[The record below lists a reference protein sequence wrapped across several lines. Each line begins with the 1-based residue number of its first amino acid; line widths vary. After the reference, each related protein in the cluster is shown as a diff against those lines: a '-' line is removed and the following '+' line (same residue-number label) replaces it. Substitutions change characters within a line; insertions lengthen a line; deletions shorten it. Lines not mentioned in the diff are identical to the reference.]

1 MGQKK
6 CLIGVAMIT
15 LSVLPMTSFAVYS
28 WQAGSAYPQG
38 SETCYNEI
46 LYKARW
52 WATPGEEP
60 GSSQWG
66 AWVADVAS
74 KTCVESMSMAKQ
86 DELLKSL
93 PTIFETNNNKK
104 GSSD

>member
-1 MGQKK
+1 MGLKTH
-6 CLIGVAMIT
+6 IVASLMIM
-15 LSVLPMTSFAVYS
+15 LSALPITSHAVDS

-74 KTCVESMSMAKQ
+74 KTCVESVVNKQ
-86 DELLKSL
+86 ENLLKSL
-93 PTIFETNNNKK
+93 PTIIENNQKK
-104 GSSD
+104 ESSN

>member
-1 MGQKK
+1 MGQKI

-15 LSVLPMTSFAVYS
+15 LSVLPMTSFAVDS

-74 KTCVESMSMAKQ
+74 KTCVESVVNKQ
-86 DELLKSL
+86 ENLLKSL
-93 PTIFETNNNKK
+93 PTIIENNQKK
-104 GSSD
+104 ESSN

>member
-1 MGQKK
+1 MGQKSR
-6 CLIGVAMIT
+6 IVAAAMIT
-15 LSVLPMTSFAVYS
+15 LSALPMSSFAVDS
-28 WQAGSAYPQG
+28 WQAGNAYPQG

-74 KTCVESMSMAKQ
+74 KTCVQSVVKKQ
-86 DELLKSL
+86 DDLLKSL
-93 PTIFETNNNKK
+93 PTIFEPNNNKK

>member
-1 MGQKK
+1 MGQKSRFFAA
-6 CLIGVAMIT
+6 AMIT
-15 LSVLPMTSFAVYS
+15 LSTMPISSFAVDS

-60 GSSQWG
+60 GSF
-66 AWVADVAS
+66 
-74 KTCVESMSMAKQ
+74 SMGRLGCRCCFKN
-86 DELLKSL
+86 LRTKCC
-93 PTIFETNNNKK
+93 KK
-104 GSSD
+104 ARGFIKVFTHNFRTK

>member
-1 MGQKK
+1 MDYKTHHFA
-6 CLIGVAMIT
+6 IAMIT
-15 LSVLPMTSFAVYS
+15 LSVLPMSSFALDS

-66 AWVADVAS
+66 AWVADVVS
-74 KTCVESMSMAKQ
+74 KTCVHNVVKQ

-93 PTIFETNNNKK
+93 PTIFEANNKK
-104 GSSD
+104 GSSSE

>member
-1 MGQKK
+1 MGYKTR
-6 CLIGVAMIT
+6 CFAIAMIT
-15 LSVLPMTSFAVYS
+15 LSVLPMSSFAVDS

-52 WATPGEEP
+52 WAT
-60 GSSQWG
+60 
-66 AWVADVAS
+66 
-74 KTCVESMSMAKQ
+74 CVQNVVKQ

-93 PTIFETNNNKK
+93 PTIFEANNKK
-104 GSSD
+104 GSSSD